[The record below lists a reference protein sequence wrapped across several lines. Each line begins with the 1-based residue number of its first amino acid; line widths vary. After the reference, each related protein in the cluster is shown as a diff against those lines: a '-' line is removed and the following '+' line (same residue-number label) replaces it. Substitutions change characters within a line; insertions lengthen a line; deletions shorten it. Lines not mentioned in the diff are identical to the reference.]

1 MSPLKMG
8 NLSSARPG
16 TKKSGLMN
24 KENNPNLSNC
34 QIETTKNVLKKDK
47 SVSPLKKNNT
57 QTVLKK
63 IEIKTNKS
71 PAKYPAITKKV
82 EDKKQAVID
91 PSAKVAKLF
100 KKLTK
105 NNPSGLK
112 IMSPEFVNLKGL
124 DKNLLGY
131 LQEFF

>member
-1 MSPLKMG
+1 
-8 NLSSARPG
+8 
-16 TKKSGLMN
+16 MN
-24 KENNPNLSNC
+24 KENNPNLANL
-34 QIETTKNVLKKDK
+34 QTETAKGVLKKDK

-71 PAKYPAITKKV
+71 PTKYSAITKKA
-82 EDKKQAVID
+82 EDKKHTVLD
-91 PSAKVAKLF
+91 PSAKISKLF

-105 NNPSGLK
+105 NNPSDLK

-124 DKNLLGY
+124 DKNLLAD
-131 LQEFF
+131 LQDFF